1 MFHGRTEPPCFGKYF
16 QNHTFTDSATGTA
29 SLSFASPDRPHWAR
43 RWLELIALAV
53 VESWLRPF
61 AWSVAAS
68 LPFHRHGFV
77 SPAPVLSN
85 RSRYWQL
92 IQECLHDVAR
102 REKFLDPP
110 HRETWLRL
118 VAIYD
123 TSHTELCKVSCPGP
137 APPQR
142 LRNTAPTNK
151 TLGGRSGLPSL
162 PQQSIN

>member
-1 MFHGRTEPPCFGKYF
+1 MFRKILPKPHFYGFRHWNSLFIVR
-16 QNHTFTDSATGTA
+16 FTGSSSLGSA
-29 SLSFASPDRPHWAR
+29 S
-43 RWLELIALAV
+43 WLELIALAV

-77 SPAPVLSN
+77 SPVPVLSN

-123 TSHTELCKVSCPGP
+123 TSHTELRKVFCPGP

>member
-1 MFHGRTEPPCFGKYF
+1 M
-16 QNHTFTDSATGTA
+16 
-29 SLSFASPDRPHWAR
+29 
-43 RWLELIALAV
+43 I
-53 VESWLRPF
+53 
-61 AWSVAAS
+61 
-68 LPFHRHGFV
+68 
-77 SPAPVLSN
+77 
-85 RSRYWQL
+85 
-92 IQECLHDVAR
+92 AR

-162 PQQSIN
+162 PQHSIN